1 MNHSPCMTESHNRWG
16 LCQVAEDVELEAAQW
31 LGVGER
37 IVRMA
42 TPALISLNWD
52 LLANTHLVL

>member
-1 MNHSPCMTESHNRWG
+1 MTESHNRWG